1 MDPWISSQPSLSL
14 DLHVGLPPLSLHQA
28 PMAVALA
35 RPKVLVEENFL
46 PPKKEPEVYIYIHP
60 FLLNWCGGVVFDD
73 EPRAQE
79 SNGLFDSTM
88 TQVAALET
96 ELQRMSEENRRL
108 TEALAAVASKYEA
121 LRSQY
126 TEMVATA
133 GGNPS
138 STSEGGSVSP
148 SRKRK
153 SESMDTAPAPAPAA
167 AAQHPGPH
175 PHLHPAVPADQTE
188 CTSGEPCKRIR
199 EECKPKVSKLYVH
212 ADPADLSLVVKDG
225 YQWRKYGQKVTKDN
239 PCPRA
244 YFRCSFAPA
253 CPVKKKVQRSADDTS
268 ILVAT
273 YEGEHNHGQP
283 PPAPSPSQ
291 AQAAHDGSGSA
302 GASKNAAAV
311 AKPPSPPRPAAA
323 LAPAP
328 HRPQLQLHHHQQQ
341 QQQQGRRGDERR
353 AARGRGGRG
362 GVGDDPAEPRGAD
375 GDDVDAGPQ
384 LQGGARHRAV
394 RPDPRAV
401 AHQGLT
407 DVSDRIGSIGI
418 THEILAQIV
427 LRARGNGQQLRW
439 LPPLFITVRAKQ
451 R

>member
-1 MDPWISSQPSLSL
+1 
-14 DLHVGLPPLSLHQA
+14 
-28 PMAVALA
+28 
-35 RPKVLVEENFL
+35 
-46 PPKKEPEVYIYIHP
+46 
-60 FLLNWCGGVVFDD
+60 
-73 EPRAQE
+73 
-79 SNGLFDSTM
+79 
-88 TQVAALET
+88 
-96 ELQRMSEENRRL
+96 MSEENRRL

-175 PHLHPAVPADQTE
+175 PHPHLHPAVPADQTE

-199 EECKPKVSKLYVH
+199 EECKAKVSKLYVH

-244 YFRCSFAPA
+244 YFRCSFGPA

-283 PPAPSPSQ
+283 PPAP
-291 AQAAHDGSGSA
+291 AQAAHNGSA
-302 GASKNAAAV
+302 ASKNAAV

-323 LAPAP
+323 IAPAP
-328 HRPQLQLHHHQQQ
+328 HRPQLQLHHQQQ
-341 QQQQGRRGDERR
+341 QQDAAAMNGEQPVGAAAAAASEMIRRNLAEQMAMTLTRDPSFKAALVTALSGR
-353 AARGRGGRG
+353 
-362 GVGDDPAEPRGAD
+362 
-375 GDDVDAGPQ
+375 
-384 LQGGARHRAV
+384 
-394 RPDPRAV
+394 
-401 AHQGLT
+401 
-407 DVSDRIGSIGI
+407 
-418 THEILAQIV
+418 ILE
-427 LRARGNGQQLRW
+427 LSPTND
-439 LPPLFITVRAKQ
+439 
-451 R
+451 